1 MSSSTNTALITG
13 ASFGI
18 GLELARIFAR
28 EDYNLV
34 LVARSA
40 DKLRQLASELE
51 KAHGTRSLILA
62 VDLTEPGA
70 PAYVLDQTTRADI
83 QVDVLV
89 NNAGFGQYGLFAEN
103 DLEECLRQI
112 QLNVTTLTHLT
123 RLYLP
128 AMIERAKVG
137 TTTERKS
144 GGILNVAST
153 AAFQPG
159 PLMAV
164 YFATKAYVLHFSEA
178 LANELNGSGVTVT
191 ALCPGATATEFHKRE
206 CNSREPAEV
215 RRNGC
220 AHGRRRRL
228 SRIRGWKAVGDF
240 GSQELAAGA
249 IGALLSTPAGDGDC
263 QENAGAIIDGATGVP
278 ARPNGI
284 PGEAK
289 LHAVRRGKPRLYGN
303 VSTVSSGLPMLP
315 ALDCVSG
322 YT

>member
-1 MSSSTNTALITG
+1 MPAPDRKTALITG

-18 GLELARIFAR
+18 GMELARIFAR
-28 EDYNLV
+28 EGYSLV

-51 KAHGTRSLILA
+51 KAHSTRSLILA

-70 PAYVLDQTTRADI
+70 AAYVLDQTTRADI

-128 AMIERAKVG
+128 AMIERAKTKQETGCV
-137 TTTERKS
+137 
-144 GGILNVAST
+144 LNVAST

-178 LANELNGSGVTVT
+178 LSNELDGSGVTVT
-191 ALCPGATATEFHKRE
+191 ALCPGATATEFHKRAHATGM
-206 CNSREPAEV
+206 NLLKFGSMDAHTVAEDGYRALMAGKPVVISGFKNWLLAQSV
-215 RRNGC
+215 RFSP
-220 AHGRRRRL
+220 RRL
-228 SRIRGWKAVGDF
+228 VTAIARKT
-240 GSQELAAGA
+240 QEAG
-249 IGALLSTPAGDGDC
+249 
-263 QENAGAIIDGATGVP
+263 
-278 ARPNGI
+278 
-284 PGEAK
+284 
-289 LHAVRRGKPRLYGN
+289 
-303 VSTVSSGLPMLP
+303 
-315 ALDCVSG
+315 
-322 YT
+322 

>member
-1 MSSSTNTALITG
+1 MQTADRKTALITG

-28 EDYNLV
+28 EGYNLV

-51 KAHGTRSLILA
+51 KTHGTRSLILA

-83 QVDVLV
+83 HVDVLV
-89 NNAGFGQYGLFAEN
+89 NNAGFGQYGKFVEN

-128 AMIERAKVG
+128 AMIER
-137 TTTERKS
+137 KS
-144 GGILNVAST
+144 GRILNVAST

-164 YFATKAYVLHFSEA
+164 YYATKAYVLHFSEA
-178 LANELNGSGVTVT
+178 ISNELQDTGITVT
-191 ALCPGATATEFHKRE
+191 CLCPGPTETEFQKRA
-206 CNSREPAEV
+206 NIS
-215 RRNGC
+215 GI
-220 AHGRRRRL
+220 RL
-228 SRIRGWKAVGDF
+228 SKYGTMDARTVAEDGYRALIAGKTVAISGFRNWLIAQSVRFAPRRMVAAVARKL
-240 GSQELAAGA
+240 QE
-249 IGALLSTPAGDGDC
+249 
-263 QENAGAIIDGATGVP
+263 E
-278 ARPNGI
+278 
-284 PGEAK
+284 
-289 LHAVRRGKPRLYGN
+289 
-303 VSTVSSGLPMLP
+303 
-315 ALDCVSG
+315 
-322 YT
+322 